1 MNKNHNIDTTI
12 VCPYAINTGMFKG
25 FLPKLSIS
33 FFRMLDEQEVGEA
46 IYNGILSK

>member
-25 FLPKLSIS
+25 FLPKLGT
-33 FFRMLDEQEVGEA
+33 FFRMLDETEVGEA
-46 IYNGILSK
+46 IYEGILTK